1 MHGTRV
7 TCARAGRCPL
17 LQVAVCCGNGWRGVW
32 RAKARTLLT
41 TNTTFLRHC
50 RMYFRKASSL
60 SDSGR
65 SADSTNSTRSA
76 RGTYSSVCA
85 HGMRACVCVS
95 VCVCACV
102 CVRVCVCV
110 SVCACGCVCVGA
122 CVRVR
127 VCAWVRVARWCQDTR
142 ERVSCCVAGLRWHV
156 CCVCCESSCSRSMH
170 PQRPCPPPT
179 HTQTHART
187 REPLLPLQ
195 DHVGAGRVH
204 DVHFAQQRGR
214 QVPHKQAVRLLHQLW
229 LRLGRLWVCIP
240 ARLLR
245 VCDTRGVCVV

>member
-1 MHGTRV
+1 VAGVTRAEWGT
-7 TCARAGRCPL
+7 TGGGPP
-17 LQVAVCCGNGWRGVW
+17 
-32 RAKARTLLT
+32 
-41 TNTTFLRHC
+41 
-50 RMYFRKASSL
+50 
-60 SDSGR
+60 R
-65 SADSTNSTRSA
+65 SAARQPRHDTPAWTHLVFGLLVDARYVGLAHAKKAGSA
-76 RGTYSSVCA
+76 AAAAPAILAAPHAAERTAWV
-85 HGMRACVCVS
+85 
-95 VCVCACV
+95 
-102 CVRVCVCV
+102 VRRH
-110 SVCACGCVCVGA
+110 SAAGA